1 MMNRFDKTTHRLV
14 GYYEKQRINGAYVGL
29 GNTQTLSTLV
39 GGRSTLITWGSR
51 ASSAL
56 KS

>member
-1 MMNRFDKTTHRLV
+1 MVNRFDKTTHRLV
-14 GYYEKQRINGAYVGL
+14 GYYEKQRIDGAYVGL